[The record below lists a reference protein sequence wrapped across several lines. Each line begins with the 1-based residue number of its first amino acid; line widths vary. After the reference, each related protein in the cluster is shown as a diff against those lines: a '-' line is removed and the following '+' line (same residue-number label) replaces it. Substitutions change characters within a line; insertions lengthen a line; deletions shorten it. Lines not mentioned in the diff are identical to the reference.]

1 MDKQRYLTFHF
12 GAILYLKCYKSV
24 YVCWSVHPSNKKI
37 QVMYQIVR
45 KLGLMMCLHVCLAEK
60 HNSESK
66 RLKKK
71 IKIKPQHISS
81 YVLMKTHTHTKDN
94 SLQCCCCIL
103 APRFSNLIYALYCQ
117 KYPLTCLGSHMNL
130 SDKPIL
136 NP

>member
-1 MDKQRYLTFHF
+1 MKAEAMDKQRYLTFHF

-81 YVLMKTHTHTKDN
+81 YVLMKTHTHT
-94 SLQCCCCIL
+94 
-103 APRFSNLIYALYCQ
+103 Q
-117 KYPLTCLGSHMNL
+117 KTIHFNVAAAS
-130 SDKPIL
+130 
-136 NP
+136 

>member
-81 YVLMKTHTHTKDN
+81 YVLMKTHTHTHKRQFTSMLLLHLSPEVFQLN
-94 SLQCCCCIL
+94 LCTIL
-103 APRFSNLIYALYCQ
+103 PKVSAHLPWLAYEF
-117 KYPLTCLGSHMNL
+117 K
-130 SDKPIL
+130 
-136 NP
+136 